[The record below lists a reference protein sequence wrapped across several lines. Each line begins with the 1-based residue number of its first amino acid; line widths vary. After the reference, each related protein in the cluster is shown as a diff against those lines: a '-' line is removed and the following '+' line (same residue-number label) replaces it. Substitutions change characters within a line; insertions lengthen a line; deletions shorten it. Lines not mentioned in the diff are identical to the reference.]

1 MFKGH
6 RVVVV
11 IPAYNEGAFI
21 KQVIQAI
28 PAYVDHIIVVDD
40 CSQDDTFAQASAC
53 QDSRVV
59 VLRTPSNLGLGG
71 ATLTGYRY
79 ALEQLNSDIIAK
91 VDGDGQMPLEY
102 LADLLNALIEEGYD
116 YAKGNRF
123 LLSESLGTMPKHRL
137 FGNIVLT
144 LMAKLASGYWHIF
157 DSENG
162 YTAIKA
168 HALRALDFHSMH
180 KRYFFA
186 DDMLIQLNLHNFR
199 VKDVP
204 IPARYGEEESGI
216 NPFQVAVAFPFLF
229 LKRFIWRVYQ
239 KYILRNFSPIALFLI
254 AGTLLFVWGVG
265 FGAYLWIRSALTGH
279 PTPTGTVMLAVVP
292 LILGF
297 QLLLQALVLDIHE
310 SPK

>member
-6 RVVVV
+6 RITVV

-21 KQVIQAI
+21 KQVIQSI
-28 PAYVDHIIVVDD
+28 PAYVDHIVVVDD

-59 VLRTPSNLGLGG
+59 VLRTSSNLGLGG

-79 ALEQLNSDIIAK
+79 ALEPLKSDIIAK

-102 LADLLNALIEEGYD
+102 LADLLNALIEAGYD

-123 LLSESLGTMPKHRL
+123 LVGESLAAMPKHRL

-168 HALRALDFHSMH
+168 DALRALDFNAMH

-199 VKDVP
+199 VKDIP

-216 NPFQVAVAFPFLF
+216 NPWQVAVVFPFLF
-229 LKRFIWRVYQ
+229 LKRFLWRVYQ

-254 AGTLLFVWGVG
+254 VGALLFVWGVG

-310 SPK
+310 TPK